1 MVGQSRRVCQLLER
15 KITPSG
21 EFSCS
26 SPVDG
31 DLPRPLVLGS
41 SVSSTARS
49 AWLCSVRPALIGSP
63 TRQGRSCQSRLMDS
77 DGYGYTSEDRGTA
90 RLLDDMRTLSP
101 AAIERIAHGWELHS
115 LPHLDRYHE
124 AEAAALRAIE
134 NAHLTT
140 EWEALQPQIL
150 DLTEGRT
157 SLVSWK
163 VEHGE
168 KGHHGE

>member
-1 MVGQSRRVCQLLER
+1 
-15 KITPSG
+15 
-21 EFSCS
+21 
-26 SPVDG
+26 
-31 DLPRPLVLGS
+31 
-41 SVSSTARS
+41 
-49 AWLCSVRPALIGSP
+49 
-63 TRQGRSCQSRLMDS
+63 MDS

-101 AAIERIAHGWELHS
+101 AAIERIAHGWELHA
-115 LPHLDRYHE
+115 LPHLDTYRE

-140 EWEALQPQIL
+140 EWEALQRQIL

-168 KGHHGE
+168 KGHHGESAALGAALALHAQGHLDRRHAEELVRPMAEALPWLLTVPGGVS